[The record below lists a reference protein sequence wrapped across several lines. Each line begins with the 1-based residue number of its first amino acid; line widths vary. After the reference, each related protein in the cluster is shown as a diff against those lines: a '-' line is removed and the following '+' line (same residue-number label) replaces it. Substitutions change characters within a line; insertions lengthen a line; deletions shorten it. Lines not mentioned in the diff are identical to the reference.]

1 MLMNTDR
8 FIVYI
13 QAKDVYKDI
22 ANDFEKRFDTSNWV
36 IERLLPKGRN
46 KKRIGLM
53 KDELGGKMMA
63 ELVELRPKTCSYL
76 IDDGGG
82 EGTKKCVT
90 K

>member
-1 MLMNTDR
+1 MNTDR

-22 ANDFEKRFDTSNWV
+22 VNDFEKRFDTLNWV
-36 IERLLPKGRN
+36 IERLLPKSRN

-53 KDELGGKMMA
+53 KDELGGKTMTKF
-63 ELVELRPKTCSYL
+63 VGCRPKTCSYL

-82 EGTKKCVT
+82 EGTKKCVI